1 MLLHPSQCILLLI
14 IINTLSNDNGL
25 TKEQCKNIVSPVK
38 QETNK
43 SDDNLSSMIN
53 LNINEPK
60 LQNKQQGASGS
71 STPLPN
77 LHTRVK
83 YSDLTSNYTHLLGE
97 KMI

>member
-14 IINTLSNDNGL
+14 IINTLSNDDEL

-60 LQNKQQGASGS
+60 LQNKQQGA
-71 STPLPN
+71 
-77 LHTRVK
+77 
-83 YSDLTSNYTHLLGE
+83 
-97 KMI
+97 